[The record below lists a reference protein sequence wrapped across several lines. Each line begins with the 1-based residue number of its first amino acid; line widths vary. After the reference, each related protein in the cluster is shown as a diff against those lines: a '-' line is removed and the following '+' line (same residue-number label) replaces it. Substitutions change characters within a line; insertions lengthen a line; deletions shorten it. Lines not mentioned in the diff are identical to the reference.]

1 MTWPDWR
8 REAYATAVALLV
20 AMAIGSVLILAI
32 GQSPARVY
40 ATLLAETWGD
50 ASGISQVL
58 FKATPLIFTGLAVA
72 VAFHA
77 GLFNI
82 GGEGQTI
89 AGSLATAVMASAM
102 PGAPAVVAVPAAI
115 MAGALA
121 GAAVGALPGF
131 LKAATGSHEVINTI
145 MLNFIVAGVALQLG
159 NSRLFVGGQAHTA
172 RIPAAAE
179 LPRLGAGGSALNA
192 SFLLAL
198 VCAGAAWVLLY
209 RSRVGFQWRAAGANS
224 GAAEAGGVRLG
235 RVMVGAMAM
244 SGALAGLVG
253 SNYVLGYKYYFED
266 GIGRGVGFM
275 GIAVALLGRNHP
287 VGVVV
292 AALVFGTLAQGG
304 FAVSQL
310 VPRELVEVLD
320 AVVILAVI
328 CASAE
333 VRRRA
338 ARVVRA

>member
-20 AMAIGSVLILAI
+20 AMAIGSLLILAI

-40 ATLLAETWGD
+40 GTLLAETWGD
-50 ASGISQVL
+50 AAGVSQVL

-72 VAFHA
+72 LAFHA

-89 AGSLATAVMASAM
+89 AGSMATAVVASAM
-102 PGAPAVVAVPAAI
+102 AGMPAVVVVPVAI

-121 GAAVGALPGF
+121 GAAVGALPGL
-131 LKAATGSHEVINTI
+131 LKAATGAHEVINTI
-145 MLNFIVAGVALQLG
+145 MLNFVVAGVVLQAG
-159 NSRLFVGGQAHTA
+159 NAGLFVSGTTHTA

-179 LPRLGAGGSALNA
+179 LPRMGAGGSALNA

-198 VCAGAAWVLLY
+198 LCAGAVWVLLY
-209 RSRVGFQWRAAGANS
+209 RSRIGFQWRAAGANP
-224 GAAEAGGVRLG
+224 GAAEAGGVRIG
-235 RVMVGAMAM
+235 RVMVGAMAL
-244 SGALAGLVG
+244 SGALAGMVG
-253 SNYVLGYKYYFED
+253 ANYVLGYKHYFED

-287 VGVVV
+287 AGVVI

-320 AVVILAVI
+320 AVVILAVV

-333 VRRRA
+333 VRRLA
-338 ARVVRA
+338 ARAVRA

>member
-1 MTWPDWR
+1 VTWPDWR

-20 AMAIGSVLILAI
+20 ATAIGSVLILAI